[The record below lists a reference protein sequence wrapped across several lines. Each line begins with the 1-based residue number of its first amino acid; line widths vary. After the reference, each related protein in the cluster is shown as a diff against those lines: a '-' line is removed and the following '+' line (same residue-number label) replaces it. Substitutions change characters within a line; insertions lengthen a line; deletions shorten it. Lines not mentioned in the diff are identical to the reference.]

1 VILSPAAFRT
11 TMEEIQG
18 KGATDEDYLETERKL
33 VRSYE
38 KSGFEV
44 WWKGDEERGG
54 RAMTIMGR
62 RI

>member
-1 VILSPAAFRT
+1 MILSPAAFRT
-11 TMEEIQG
+11 TMEEVKG
-18 KGATDEDYLETERKL
+18 KKATDGDYLEVERKL

-38 KSGFEV
+38 KSGFDV

-54 RAMTIMGR
+54 RAMAIMGR